1 VDALKWVLPLMLV
14 KGLLSYFGEPTV
26 ELNAMLTSIIGGS
39 IFVLGFILAGI
50 LADYK
55 EAERIPAE
63 VASAI
68 ESLLEDG
75 KYAAM
80 TVEGFNLGAYARA
93 VADIPRAMDHDLRT
107 GARTLL
113 EATSAIMPFLVSM
126 ESLGVPANHV
136 VRLKGELSSIRTRVL
151 RVYHMQRTSFL
162 PSAYL
167 FVNTLV
173 ILVAGLL
180 LATKIDPWYVA
191 MIQTGV
197 VSYVLVYM
205 LKLIR
210 HLDTPF
216 RVNELTDDDVSLFLL
231 REVQAR
237 ADAIAEKGVDSGEAR

>member
-1 VDALKWVLPLMLV
+1 
-14 KGLLSYFGEPTV
+14 
-26 ELNAMLTSIIGGS
+26 
-39 IFVLGFILAGI
+39 
-50 LADYK
+50 
-55 EAERIPAE
+55 
-63 VASAI
+63 
-68 ESLLEDG
+68 
-75 KYAAM
+75 
-80 TVEGFNLGAYARA
+80 
-93 VADIPRAMDHDLRT
+93 
-107 GARTLL
+107 
-113 EATSAIMPFLVSM
+113 
-126 ESLGVPANHV
+126 
-136 VRLKGELSSIRTRVL
+136 
-151 RVYHMQRTSFL
+151 
-162 PSAYL
+162 
-167 FVNTLV
+167 VNTLV